1 MSTNSNV
8 LPKGQPKATARTVA
22 EPAAPPTPKADS
34 RNGAGGRLECE
45 AIARA
50 ALGEPLRQVGAE
62 LLWRCPNHDDEHPSL
77 SVNPQKNVWFD
88 GPCGASGNAWQL
100 TAFLARV
107 GADDKSA
114 VKQWLADHGL
124 FSKAPSGNGKRGRDP
139 VATHPYFDAEGKPLA
154 RKLRYKPK
162 SFSWERWE
170 NGKWLTGLGGI
181 KPPLYRLPEIQRSQ
195 SAIFVEGEKDAD
207 NGARIGLPTTTSGG
221 TGSWRPEHADCLRG
235 KDVVIIPDADP
246 PGRTHAQRV
255 AASLY
260 GKVPSLKVLELPG
273 AKDLTDWLERGGTAE
288 VLRTLIEPAPE
299 WKPCALEIGAL
310 LDKIV
315 VHIRRYMVM
324 TEAQARAVSLWVVH
338 THSLQA
344 ADTTPYLSITS
355 PEKASGKSQLLEL
368 LEMLT
373 FEPWLTGRV
382 TAAVLPRRIEAKQPT
397 LLLDE
402 SDTAFASNQEY
413 AETLRGVLNSG
424 YRRSG
429 IYSCCTGQGAN
440 LTYKDFPTFCVKAIA
455 GIGKLPDTVA
465 DRSIPIRLRRAAK
478 GERGGRFRKRIVKP
492 LAEPL
497 RQELE
502 QWAAIYTPRLF
513 EANPTLPEE
522 LSDRQQDV
530 CEPLLA
536 IADVAGG
543 EWPEQ
548 ARLALIEL
556 CAQAQAG
563 DDSKGVRLLA
573 DIREIFKERATDR
586 LPSAELTRA
595 LVEIETSPW
604 GEWWQGKPLTAGRL
618 ARLLKPFEITPS
630 TIRVGDST
638 HKGYLIAQFSDAFE
652 RYLPHPEQPIESASP
667 PYPPSQKVTPSQ
679 PSVHAGASDFSEG
692 NTKNRV
698 TVQNPNNS
706 NGMSDVTDVT
716 FSNPP
721 TGAGEALAPSSE
733 GESVTTP
740 KPAEVGKRWRF

>member
-299 WKPCALEIGAL
+299 WKSEQGDTL
-310 LDKIV
+310 LDALV
-315 VHIRRYMVM
+315 VFVKRFISLS
-324 TEAQARAVSLWVVH
+324 ESQAQVTALWIAH
-338 THSLQA
+338 THTLEA
-344 ADTTPYLSITS
+344 ADCTPYLHVSS
-355 PEKASGKSQLLEL
+355 PEKQSGKTQLLEVCRL
-368 LEMLT
+368 LVAN
-373 FEPWLTGRV
+373 PWLTGRV
-382 TAAVLPRRIEAKQPT
+382 TAAVLARRIEAECPT

-402 SDTAFASNQEY
+402 SDTAFGGEREY
-413 AETLRGVLNSG
+413 AEALRGVLNSG
-424 YRRSG
+424 YRRG
-429 IYSCCTGQGAN
+429 GFASCCVGQGAN
-440 LTYKDFPTFCVKAIA
+440 ISYKDFSTFCPKAIA

-465 DRSIPIRLRRAAK
+465 DRSLPIRLKRAPRRQVQPFRRRDVEPEAK
-478 GERGGRFRKRIVKP
+478 GIKAKVGAWCALNLER
-492 LAEPL
+492 L
-497 RQELE
+497 RQ
-502 QWAAIYTPRLF
+502 AR
-513 EANPTLPEE
+513 PTLPQE
-522 LSDRQQDV
+522 LSDRQADV
-530 CEPLLA
+530 SEPLAA
-536 IADVAGG
+536 IADAAGG
-543 EWPEQ
+543 DWPER
-548 ARLALIEL
+548 ARRALIEL
-556 CAQAQAG
+556 CTQAQAA
-563 DDSKGVRLLA
+563 DDSIGVQLLA
-573 DIREIFKERATDR
+573 DVRDVFEQSETDR
-586 LPSAELTRA
+586 LPSTQLTDA
-595 LVEIETSPW
+595 LTKIETSPW
-604 GEWWQGKPLTAGRL
+604 AECSHGKPLTAGRL
-618 ARLLKPFEITPS
+618 ARLLKPFEIAPG

-638 HKGYLIAQFSDAFE
+638 HKGYRIEQFSGAFE
-652 RYLPHPEQPIESASP
+652 RYLPHPKQPVEGPSP
-667 PYPPSQKVTPSQ
+667 SYPPLQKVTPSQ
-679 PSVHAGASDFSEG
+679 PSVHAGASDFSKG

-716 FSNPP
+716 VLNPP
-721 TGAGEALAPSSE
+721 TGAGEELEPPSE
-733 GESVTTP
+733 GESVATP
-740 KPAEVGKRWRF
+740 KPVEVSKQWRF